1 MAEAAVSN
9 GAPSAGTASPAGDGS
24 AQAPQTTQPAAWG
37 DEDDAKF
44 FELAKRSP
52 YKAKIKGE
60 DRAIDSKESLR
71 ELLNHAQR
79 GIGATKLVEESKK
92 EREAAAAEKA
102 EAQRE
107 RELIRRARAGD
118 FSARRELGLVPAGAK
133 DEHEQALEQLPPE
146 VRAVIEQNARLEAQL
161 EELKQQ
167 QSQIK
172 VEQEKR
178 AQAAKLEETRARGLE
193 GIKAAFDIA
202 MKEAIGKL
210 GVTPETSSKWVESQG
225 EAWLETGIKAL
236 ADFEE
241 QGLELGVDLTPEM
254 LSDRISKMRDEARL
268 DSFRRLPPRLALH
281 AYAPALDTLDDAA
294 LLEAVPP
301 KLAARIA
308 RLEALR
314 IRARK
319 AQEQTGGGQVVDAR
333 PISSTSQ
340 PQQLQRSPGEKRP
353 LSPFRW

>member
-1 MAEAAVSN
+1 MADAAAST
-9 GAPSAGTASPAGDGS
+9 GAPSAGTAAPTGDGS
-24 AQAPQTTQPAAWG
+24 AVDPKGTAQPAAWG

-92 EREAAAAEKA
+92 EREAAAAERA
-102 EAQRE
+102 EAQKE
-107 RELIRRARAGD
+107 RDLIRRARAGD
-118 FSARRELGLVPAGAK
+118 FAARRELGLVPAGAK

-161 EELKQQ
+161 EEFKQQ
-167 QSQIK
+167 QSQTK
-172 VEQEKR
+172 AEQEKR
-178 AQAAKLEETRARGLE
+178 AQAAKLEETRTRGLE
-193 GIKAAFDIA
+193 GIKAAFDLA
-202 MKEAIGKL
+202 MREAVGKL
-210 GVTPETSSKWVESQG
+210 GVTPETSAKWVESQG

-268 DSFRRLPPRLALH
+268 DSFKKLPPRLALH
-281 AYAPALDTLDDAA
+281 AYAPALEALDDTA

-301 KLAARIA
+301 KLAARLA

-319 AQEQTGGGQVVDAR
+319 AQEQAGGGQVADAR
-333 PISSTSQ
+333 PINGGQ
-340 PQQLQRSPGEKRP
+340 PQRLQQTPGEKKP